1 MLEGALHIKQ
11 TNIRRLNKL
20 DKLELAHRSC
30 RLIKL
35 SNNPSGKKTTPLAT
49 SSLLKHW
56 PFKLI
61 LFNNW
66 FILISYQLFFLNSTY
81 WFFFFI
87 TWLEKVLTH
96 KKGVLELAKEQK
108 FYIDSHI
115 ILIILG
121 QECFEY
127 LLKTPLQ
134 SIIHFSYIEKR
145 FVLFNRKRGYSWSKF
160 FPEILAELLQSNT
173 RHFFFN
179 ILVEIAD
186 DVISTV
192 PSFHEVSFRHL
203 TRNG

>member
-1 MLEGALHIKQ
+1 MQNVRGRINNIKQ

-30 RLIKL
+30 RWIKL

-66 FILISYQLFFLNSTY
+66 FILISYHLFFFTVAYSSKKTTCTYHFLFFKLNLLV
-81 WFFFFI
+81 FFFI
-87 TWLEKVLTH
+87 TWQENVLIH

-121 QECFEY
+121 QQCFEY

-134 SIIHFSYIEKR
+134 SIIHFSYIENR

-173 RHFFFN
+173 RHF
-179 ILVEIAD
+179 L
-186 DVISTV
+186 
-192 PSFHEVSFRHL
+192 
-203 TRNG
+203 

>member
-1 MLEGALHIKQ
+1 MQNVRGRINNIKQ

-66 FILISYQLFFLNSTY
+66 FILISYHLFFLRLLIPLKKQPALIIFCFLNSTY

-87 TWLEKVLTH
+87 TWQENVLIH

-121 QECFEY
+121 QQCFEY

-134 SIIHFSYIEKR
+134 SIIHFSYIENR

-173 RHFFFN
+173 RHF
-179 ILVEIAD
+179 L
-186 DVISTV
+186 
-192 PSFHEVSFRHL
+192 
-203 TRNG
+203 